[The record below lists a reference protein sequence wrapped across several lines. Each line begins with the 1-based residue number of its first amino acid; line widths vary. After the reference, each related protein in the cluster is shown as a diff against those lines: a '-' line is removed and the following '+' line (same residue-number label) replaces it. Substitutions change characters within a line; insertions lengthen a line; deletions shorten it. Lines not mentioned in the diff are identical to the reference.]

1 MLPSRRER
9 HDHNMNL
16 IPCSADCRYQTEGY
30 CNLHT
35 AAGVNS
41 LQKGCV
47 YFMPRKEEN
56 PQKKITR

>member
-1 MLPSRRER
+1 
-9 HDHNMNL
+9 MNL
-16 IPCSADCRYQTEGY
+16 IPCNADCRYQMEGY

-47 YFMPRKEEN
+47 YFIPRKEEN